1 MCNYKI
7 IGCLVGKQD
16 SLYLLNVVLK
26 RKGKHLIT
34 FSILNTLHKFIIFVF
49 QTNKQIKNNDAKTIS
64 SKRNS

>member
-7 IGCLVGKQD
+7 IGCLVGKQG

-49 QTNKQIKNNDAKTIS
+49 QTNK
-64 SKRNS
+64 